1 MAERRPGMGVTPL
14 APGAEAQAESF
25 AASRWTQG
33 NFLFPTRLVVS
44 PLRVSRVKSRWFGS
58 NDESIA
64 ISKIAS
70 VHISTGVLWAEIRIE
85 STGGT
90 DPITSHGHRKAD
102 AQRIRDLIETYQAQS
117 RDFCFFCAPS
127 LTPFLQA
134 DKSYRSRR
142 YPARRRFVPAQL
154 CRTKLNRPLHRRR
167 KVSRSRRRKSPP
179 FPAVLRRLRRARC
192 RPM

>member
-1 MAERRPGMGVTPL
+1 MGVIPL
-14 APGAEAQAESF
+14 SPASEPSAKSF
-25 AASRWTQG
+25 TASRWTQG
-33 NFLFPTRLVVS
+33 NFLFPTRIVVS

-102 AQRIRDLIETYQAQS
+102 AQRIRDLIEMYQAQ
-117 RDFCFFCAPS
+117 
-127 LTPFLQA
+127 
-134 DKSYRSRR
+134 
-142 YPARRRFVPAQL
+142 ARG
-154 CRTKLNRPLHRRR
+154 
-167 KVSRSRRRKSPP
+167 
-179 FPAVLRRLRRARC
+179 
-192 RPM
+192 

>member
-1 MAERRPGMGVTPL
+1 MGVTPPTP
-14 APGAEAQAESF
+14 AAEGRTETF

-33 NFLFPTRLVVS
+33 NFLFPTKLVVS
-44 PLRVSRVKSRWFGS
+44 PLRVSRVKSRLFGS

-102 AQRIRDLIETYQAQS
+102 AQRIRDLIETYQGQS
-117 RDFCFFCAPS
+117 R
-127 LTPFLQA
+127 
-134 DKSYRSRR
+134 
-142 YPARRRFVPAQL
+142 V
-154 CRTKLNRPLHRRR
+154 
-167 KVSRSRRRKSPP
+167 
-179 FPAVLRRLRRARC
+179 
-192 RPM
+192 